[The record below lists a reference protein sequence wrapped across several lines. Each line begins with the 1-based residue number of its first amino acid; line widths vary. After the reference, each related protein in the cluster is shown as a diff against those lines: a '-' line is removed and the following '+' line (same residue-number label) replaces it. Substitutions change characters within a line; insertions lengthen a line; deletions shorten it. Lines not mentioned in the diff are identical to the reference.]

1 VVNELLRRLGTSGV
15 ILLASLLFFAILGG
29 VTVAHRLQAASTAN
43 TATTQHQAGVG
54 DQDDQGDQVDNS
66 EGKTKPKHSNH
77 SHGASA
83 KPGENAGES
92 D

>member
-1 VVNELLRRLGTSGV
+1 V

-29 VTVAHRLQAASTAN
+29 VTVAHRLQAASTA
-43 TATTQHQAGVG
+43 TTQQQAGVG
-54 DQDDQGDQVDNS
+54 YQDDQGDQVDNS

-77 SHGASA
+77 GHGASA